1 MAKFEDTV
9 AKAKEYLDIAGK
21 KTGEFIDLQKLKINA
36 STVRNSIAKDFE
48 SVGRM
53 YYDGLKKETDNSDA
67 IRLSSRISTASTRS
81 WRRSRARLPT
91 QRAATSAP
99 TAVLRTPTTHTI
111 ADAAEKSCKK
121 PVFR

>member
-67 IRLSSRISTASTRS
+67 IK
-81 WRRSRARLPT
+81 
-91 QRAATSAP
+91 
-99 TAVLRTPTTHTI
+99 AVVADIDGKYEELAEIESKI
-111 ADAAEKSCKK
+111 ADAKGGNICPDCGTQDPDDSYYCRRCGKK
-121 PVFR
+121 L